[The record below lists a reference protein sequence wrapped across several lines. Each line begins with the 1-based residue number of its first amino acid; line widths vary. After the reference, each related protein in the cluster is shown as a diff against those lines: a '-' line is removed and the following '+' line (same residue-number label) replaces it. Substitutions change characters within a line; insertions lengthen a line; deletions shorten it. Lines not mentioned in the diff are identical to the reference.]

1 MQTAAAYTM
10 PLVFHSHRR
19 APSMSLFGGASDE
32 YRELEAQLEGAF
44 FKLSL
49 QCVCSAP
56 PIILAYSLTH
66 H

>member
-49 QCVCSAP
+49 QCVCSLRP
-56 PIILAYSLTH
+56 QSYLYTH
-66 H
+66 